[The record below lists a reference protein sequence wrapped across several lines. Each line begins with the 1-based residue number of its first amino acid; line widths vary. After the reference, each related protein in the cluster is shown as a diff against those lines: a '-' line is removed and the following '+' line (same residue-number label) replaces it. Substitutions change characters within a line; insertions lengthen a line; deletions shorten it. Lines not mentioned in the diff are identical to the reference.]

1 MTIAR
6 PGYEED
12 GKGYG
17 RFDLCRG
24 ETVLG
29 KVRMAVPGR
38 FNAQNALA
46 ALAAADVM
54 GIDMSGACASISRF
68 QGAHRRFELTA
79 VVDGVELFHDY
90 GHNPEEIRNAVAIA
104 RKRCKGRLWVVLQPH
119 TYSRVRALF
128 DAYLTCSTRA
138 DVTLITDIYAARETD
153 PGDLS
158 SELLAEGM
166 RAKGVD
172 ARYTP
177 AFADVIRQLRAGWK
191 PGDLVITLG
200 CGDIDQ
206 LNKELAESRQK

>member
-1 MTIAR
+1 
-6 PGYEED
+6 
-12 GKGYG
+12 
-17 RFDLCRG
+17 
-24 ETVLG
+24 
-29 KVRMAVPGR
+29 
-38 FNAQNALA
+38 
-46 ALAAADVM
+46 M
-54 GIDMSGACASISRF
+54 GIDMSEACASISRF

-104 RKRCKGRLWVVLQPH
+104 RKRCEGRIWVVLQPH

-128 DAYLTCSTRA
+128 DAYLTCSAQA

-153 PGDLS
+153 PGYLS

-166 RAKGVD
+166 RAKGID

-177 AFADVIRQLRAGWK
+177 AFADVIRQLRARWK

-206 LNKELAESRQK
+206 LNKELAESKQK